1 MSRNVEYRDK
11 IGIFT
16 TFSPSSPRLS
26 FFTQFYTSLCVEV
39 QNTVTNQELSRPFP
53 HPFHGCHSL
62 LSSTLLYVQK
72 CRIPCQ
78 TRVSSPFTYP
88 SHSCH
93 SLVIVPGFSSC
104 GSVEDRDKLGLP
116 HPLNSRSF
124 FRFTLLN
131 RDILVSAELRHC
143 VLMPSGNNQFVVDKF
158 PELVATEISRPNR
171 SRYSYVI
178 TLPVTA
184 SNRQNAHLGLSVG
197 IQ

>member
-1 MSRNVEYRDK
+1 M
-11 IGIFT
+11 
-16 TFSPSSPRLS
+16 PW
-26 FFTQFYTSLCVEV
+26 
-39 QNTVTNQELSRPFP
+39 
-53 HPFHGCHSL
+53 
-62 LSSTLLYVQK
+62 
-72 CRIPCQ
+72 Q

-171 SRYSYVI
+171 SRYPCVI
-178 TLPVTA
+178 TLPVT
-184 SNRQNAHLGLSVG
+184 SSSRQNAQQPKISGNSWELFYYKSKIIFTIALHFLTNIKYSQYVSTRLSVG
-197 IQ
+197 I